1 MQSSSRGI
9 NKVRIYREAQCIYF
23 TSINIEMQKVAL
35 YDLRGSLLPVLE
47 DVNGKTDTFSK
58 LNIANQVVLVKI
70 TTIDPKVTS
79 RKIAF

>member
-1 MQSSSRGI
+1 
-9 NKVRIYREAQCIYF
+9 
-23 TSINIEMQKVAL
+23 MQKVAL